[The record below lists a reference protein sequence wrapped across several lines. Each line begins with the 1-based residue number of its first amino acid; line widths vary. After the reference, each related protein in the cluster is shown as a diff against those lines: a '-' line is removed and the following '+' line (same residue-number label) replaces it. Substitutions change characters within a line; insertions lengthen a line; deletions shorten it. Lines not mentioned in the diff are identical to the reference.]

1 MTWYPAYL
9 DDKQELVDFVKT
21 QRPTLK
27 VDDIYDVDLK
37 FADAAIF
44 SYLYK
49 FGGIKVS
56 YIGTTSG
63 NDSNVPDQLQL
74 LWGAS
79 LAYNCEFLS
88 YRGIISYNVGGVEE
102 NRRGSVATKFMRMQP
117 MFFMGNNPEN
127 MDAVMPFRSFKQ
139 IAQQFL
145 DSFIKLYNNESGA
158 TQAYKPQMAWDTTAR
173 GYGANADWDTYHA
186 PQDNELTGTRT

>member
-102 NRRGSVATKFMRMQP
+102 NRRGSV
-117 MFFMGNNPEN
+117 
-127 MDAVMPFRSFKQ
+127 MPFRSFKQ